1 MSTLTPALTEE
12 ILALPSE
19 DRAYLAQRL
28 LESLDAVPD
37 PELDRLWAEEA
48 ERRVDAS
55 LAGKVK
61 TTPADEVFAEI
72 AARYRTIN
80 SQLTNEEKP

>member
-1 MSTLTPALTEE
+1 MSSLTPALTEE

-37 PELDRLWAEEA
+37 PEIDRLWAEEI
-48 ERRVDAS
+48 ERRIDDLES
-55 LAGKVK
+55 GKTK
-61 TTPADEVFAEI
+61 AIPAEEVFA
-72 AARYRTIN
+72 AVRARYG
-80 SQLTNEEKP
+80 L